1 MKIKQINKA
10 KTLPLIP
17 QHYTSKQIR
26 KRQSYEH
33 WNILVRD
40 AMNLSIDF
48 NSIKILIRSVWW
60 MMDER
65 HSFGTFQQSG
75 YEAESL
81 ELALADGLKELQKKP

>member
-1 MKIKQINKA
+1 MKQINND
-10 KTLPLIP
+10 KTLPLIK
-17 QHYTSKQIR
+17 QHYASDQIR
-26 KRQSYEH
+26 KRQSYEY

-48 NSIKILIRSVWW
+48 DLIKILIRSVWW

-81 ELALADGLKELQKKP
+81 ELALADGLKELQKKA